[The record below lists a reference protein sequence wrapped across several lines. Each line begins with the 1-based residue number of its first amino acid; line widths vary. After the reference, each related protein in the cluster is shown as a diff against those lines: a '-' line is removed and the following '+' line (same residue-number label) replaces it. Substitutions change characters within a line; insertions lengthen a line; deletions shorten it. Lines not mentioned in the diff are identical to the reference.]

1 MSALLRTAAFASALV
16 LSVAAVPAAAAGS
29 SGSSSNSGTT
39 GTLSSGSLGSSGSAG
54 GDGDGGS
61 GSSGSL
67 GSLGSSGR
75 GGPTGPSDPGDPGDP
90 NDPGE
95 PADGACVATPDD
107 ALGDGGD
114 GGDHD
119 PGDPPEGKVLAMI
132 SFDEVGGGAY
142 VEPGDTVLMTAT
154 VMSPTAGSV
163 VDGFTVYAPVPDN
176 FTYVTDS
183 AETGLG
189 AVDATPDAGGLNI
202 TFSDGA
208 QQSGSVSAEFT
219 FDGPAPTVPS
229 RLWPDTDPAWSNI
242 MVDPDGDGPDPA
254 AVVTDYSDFGIYG
267 YNVTSTDSP
276 DSDSSVLY
284 GNAWVEGR
292 GEGDITA
299 GDCVLY
305 RGTSMAT
312 STLGEDLTIDFALDD
327 DPDAP
332 FALDPDLTNTE
343 GIIVEGLEGVDYTV
357 TREEGLVRVT
367 YPWWVDTDPWFVV
380 VTVGGQALPGRSGQT
395 IEPKWQHSTDP
406 TEWIRDY
413 WPERHPELWKY
424 YQPTGTGTPVAI
436 G

>member
-1 MSALLRTAAFASALV
+1 MSALIRTAAFASALV

-29 SGSSSNSGTT
+29 SGSASTSGTT
-39 GTLSSGSLGSSGSAG
+39 GTLSSGSLGSSG

-67 GSLGSSGR
+67 GSLGSSGW
-75 GGPTGPSDPGDPGDP
+75 GGPTGPNDPGDPGDP
-90 NDPGE
+90 GN

-107 ALGDGGD
+107 ALGDGAD

-119 PGDPPEGKVLAMI
+119 PGNPPTGSVIAMI
-132 SFDEVGGGAY
+132 SFDGGHGGAY
-142 VEPGDTVLMTAT
+142 VEPGDTVLMSAT
-154 VMSPTAGSV
+154 VTSPASGSV
-163 VDGFTVYAPVPDN
+163 VDAFTVHAPVPDN

-183 AETGLG
+183 AESAMGD
-189 AVDATPDAGGLNI
+189 VNATPDAGGLNI

-208 QQSGSVSAEFT
+208 QQIGTVTAQYT
-219 FDGPAPTVPS
+219 FDGPAPAVPS

-242 MVDPDGDGPDPA
+242 MVDPDGNGPQPA
-254 AVVTDYSDFGIYG
+254 AVVTNYSDLGIYG

-276 DSDSSVLY
+276 ESDSSVLY

-292 GEGDITA
+292 SEGALTA

-305 RGTSMAT
+305 RGFSMAT

-332 FALDPDLTNTE
+332 FALDPDPNNTE
-343 GIIVEGLEGVDYTV
+343 GIIIEGLEDVEHTV

-367 YPWWVDTDPWFVV
+367 YPWWVDTDPRFVV

-406 TEWIRDY
+406 TEWTRNY
-413 WPERHPELWKY
+413 WPARHPELWKY
-424 YQPTGTGTPVAI
+424 YQPTGTGEPVTI